1 MTTTIPLTESGAPPA
16 EARHS
21 PLETARRAIDA
32 LDDTLLALIE
42 QRFALSLKVAALKQT
57 DDGHLRIRPR
67 REAEVLARL
76 TARATTATPALIAHV
91 WRELMAHSVQAQVP
105 TTLVLHAPAAAV
117 SGLGAGLRERFGR
130 AAPLHLAA
138 SPREALD
145 RVRDEQA
152 IAAIAL
158 DDSGWWTHLP
168 EEPTLTIFDRIG
180 SGQEQVLLVGRIARE
195 DVAEGCGAEVCD
207 TPRGEVLA
215 THDGWS
221 LCRGAGQ

>member
-1 MTTTIPLTESGAPPA
+1 MPIMTTHPQTGSDPRLAD
-16 EARHS
+16 
-21 PLETARRAIDA
+21 ARRAIDA
-32 LDDTLLALIE
+32 LDNELLALIE
-42 QRFALSLKVAALKQT
+42 RRFALSAEVAALKQA

-67 REAEVLARL
+67 RETEVLARL
-76 TARATTATPALIAHV
+76 TQKATTATPALIAHV

-117 SGLGAGLRERFGR
+117 SGLGAGMRERFGR

-145 RVRDEQA
+145 RARDEQA

-168 EEPTLTIFDRIG
+168 EEPGLTIFDRIG
-180 SGQEQVLLVGRIARE
+180 SGRELVLLVGRIARE
-195 DVAEGCGAEVCD
+195 DVAEGCGADVSRNPD
-207 TPRGEVLA
+207 GEVLA

-221 LCRGAGQ
+221 LCREAAR